1 VANELPMSERE
12 QLPSTVN
19 LPQKESRKVVE
30 HTPVGSFADT
40 ADLLDPI
47 RRQTYYPHLGVSGLK
62 QHIDCEATDSADGH
76 SGPATHFIQMPG
88 EREDQREAVCAVH
101 QARLTQNALAR
112 GEYNIQSHRIHPED
126 VQKHL
131 ALRGI
136 QAREKRTYMEGALH
150 GQGMRGE
157 DALFDRKSEELGKG
171 GGRRSSAIEELQS
184 RRTPEQAADTVERA
198 LARARAE
205 GGKTTTAAPK
215 ITVDGV
221 DMTLG
226 ESNAAMAV
234 LNRKAE
240 PENYHMQGVKSPDGG
255 SQTVPTPTR
264 TYKFSKAQS
273 RYRGGR
279 KKNNPTYPYD
289 TSNENLP
296 GYTEAEMQA
305 NPDFRKSH
313 EERLAAG
320 IPVEGIKPRGF
331 SKTHNRAIKVTLTG
345 MAKEAPEVGII
356 ETFARGLEKRQTAKA
371 ASMIAANEEADRL
384 RKIEAKKTKQAEG
397 RNAAFKVDWSDV
409 PRPE

>member
-1 VANELPMSERE
+1 MANELPMSERE
-12 QLPSTVN
+12 QLPSTVS
-19 LPQKESRKVVE
+19 LPQKESRKKVE
-30 HTPVGSFADT
+30 HTSVGSFADN

-47 RRQTYYPHLGVSGLK
+47 RRQTYYPELGVSGLK
-62 QHIDCEATDSADGH
+62 QHIDCEASGASGGH

-136 QAREKRTYMEGALH
+136 QEREKRTYMEGVLYNK
-150 GQGMRGE
+150 GMRGE

-198 LARARAE
+198 LARARSE
-205 GGKTTTAAPK
+205 GGRSTTAAPK
-215 ITVDGV
+215 ISVDGV

-240 PENYHMQGVKSPDGG
+240 PEKYHMQGVKTPDGG

-264 TYKFSKAQS
+264 TYKFNKAQS

-279 KKNNPTYPYD
+279 KKNNPTYSYD

-296 GYTEAEMQA
+296 GYTEAEMKA
-305 NPDFRKSH
+305 NPDLRKSH
-313 EERLAAG
+313 EERLASG
-320 IPVEGIKPRGF
+320 IPVEGVKPRGF
-331 SKTHNRAIKVTLTG
+331 SKTNNRAIKVTLTG
-345 MAKEAPEVGII
+345 MAKEAPEVGVI

-371 ASMIAANEEADRL
+371 ASTIAANEEAARL
-384 RKIEAKKTKQAEG
+384 RKIEAKKNQT
-397 RNAAFKVDWSDV
+397 S
-409 PRPE
+409 